1 MPLYKVFNGATR
13 LPLET
18 ARKTMGGEAR
28 KREREEELK
37 PEKREKVNTARLTP
51 KPKAEGVA
59 DLRDELLN
67 ELWKERHELLEE
79 RDDLLEERE
88 KLGAQCDELLGL
100 VKNAHERLA
109 ERERKETENQA
120 KAYPFW
126 RRHPGFWPW

>member
-1 MPLYKVFNGATR
+1 
-13 LPLET
+13 
-18 ARKTMGGEAR
+18 MGGGAR
-28 KREREEELK
+28 KRQREAELKAKETAELKTKEIEELK

-79 RDDLLEERE
+79 CDKLLEERE
-88 KLGAQCDELLGL
+88 KLRAQCDELLGL
-100 VKNAHERLA
+100 LKNAHERLA